1 MILGRLGRCKRRT
14 VRRRTVKKLYRSHK
28 DKNIAGICGGLGE
41 MFSIDSTLIRLAV
54 VFIAVVLVI
63 INGAVAGMLP
73 LMVAYLVG
81 WMIVPVAPPQEEGR
95 EDEGRMKKIYRSEKD
110 KKIAGICGGLG
121 EMFSIDSTVIR
132 LAVVFIGL
140 VTGILPIIIAYIVG
154 WMIIPTAL
162 PQQEQEEDQQ
172 KFTTT

>member
-1 MILGRLGRCKRRT
+1 
-14 VRRRTVKKLYRSHK
+14 
-28 DKNIAGICGGLGE
+28 
-41 MFSIDSTLIRLAV
+41 
-54 VFIAVVLVI
+54 
-63 INGAVAGMLP
+63 MLP